1 MVGVPVILDTSV
13 ALNLLAMG
21 AGLSVLESLE
31 VNCFVCSAVVDETI
45 YLRSDDPAH
54 PREAVSIDRWFPSGA
69 VKAINPD
76 SPLEEEI
83 YIQFAPRGSLQ
94 NRP

>member
-1 MVGVPVILDTSV
+1 MVGVPIILDASV
-13 ALNLLAMG
+13 ALNLLATG
-21 AGLSVLESLE
+21 VGLSVLESLE

-45 YLRSDDPAH
+45 YLRSDDPAR